1 MYKHIKDCWN
11 AIEKLIYWSGCTP
24 DDLEDLL
31 GQFPRWSGDW
41 LWEVYESD
49 DDYMIRVTNCYYDE
63 QAKMYCEDRDVYSPG
78 ELFIYKYK
86 EKSYS

>member
-11 AIEKLIYWSGCTP
+11 AIEKLIDWEGSTP

-31 GQFPRWSGDW
+31 GRFPRWSGDW

-49 DDYMIRVTNCYYDE
+49 DDYMLRIINCYWIDDDY
-63 QAKMYCEDRDVYSPG
+63 YEDQDVYSPG
-78 ELFIYKYK
+78 ELFIYKYN
-86 EKSYS
+86 EE